1 MFDALGVIIHFL
13 FIINIYETINDIV
26 EIGEISDLP
35 LLLVIRSLFI
45 TMINMKAEEIDEYD
59 RNRWLNILNSCS
71 VVI

>member
-1 MFDALGVIIHFL
+1 MFDVLGVIIHFL

-35 LLLVIRSLFI
+35 LLLVIRSLFL

-59 RNRWLNILNSCS
+59 RNR
-71 VVI
+71 

>member
-59 RNRWLNILNSCS
+59 RNR
-71 VVI
+71 